1 MEKTFKFRITEVVEK
16 ELEKDNETITKYVV
30 YVLEQK
36 RGLFWKRLWGSYD
49 YDEDSLDEDSLDW
62 CCGYFNTIEKAKER
76 AQWEV
81 DQWIRRVKVKQKK
94 DDLKTTVNIISNFE
108 IKGKV

>member
-16 ELEKDNETITKYVV
+16 ELEEDNETITKYVV
-30 YVLEQK
+30 YVLQQK

-49 YDEDSLDEDSLDW
+49 EDSLDW
-62 CCGYFNTIEKAKER
+62 CCSYFNTIEKAKER

-81 DQWIRRVKVKQKK
+81 DQWIRRAKVKQKK
-94 DDLKTTVNIISNFE
+94 DELKTTVNIISNFE
-108 IKGKV
+108 LTGKV